1 MSIFLFFFLI
11 IRLPPRSTRTDTLL
25 PYTTLFRSDGDR
37 LQAVRPSQGGDASR
51 NDRESL
57 LRGEAFRA
65 VGDIADDRDPR
76 GDSGQFERLA
86 QRPPI
91 VAGDD
96 DALPGE
102 QGAVARG
109 AVRPTGA
116 LAARP
121 VRDPER
127 PFRRSGRA

>member
-1 MSIFLFFFLI
+1 MRISDWSADVCASDLLGS
-11 IRLPPRSTRTDTLL
+11 PRVR
-25 PYTTLFRSDGDR
+25 DGDR

-86 QRPPI
+86 QRPPT
-91 VAGDD
+91 VAGDA
-96 DALPGE
+96 DAHIGN
-102 QGAVARG
+102 ATIR
-109 AVRPTGA
+109 
-116 LAARP
+116 
-121 VRDPER
+121 ER
-127 PFRRSGRA
+127 VSQSVNIYEFAEDFKKQ

>member
-1 MSIFLFFFLI
+1 MRISDWSADVCASDLLGS
-11 IRLPPRSTRTDTLL
+11 PRVL
-25 PYTTLFRSDGDR
+25 DGDR

-57 LRGEAFRA
+57 LRGEAFRS

-96 DALPGE
+96 DALPAE
-102 QGAVARG
+102 QGAGARG
-109 AVRPTGA
+109 ARTAERRVGEGGDGA
-116 LAARP
+116 W
-121 VRDPER
+121 
-127 PFRRSGRA
+127 

>member
-96 DALPGE
+96 D
-102 QGAVARG
+102 Q
-109 AVRPTGA
+109 T
-116 LAARP
+116 
-121 VRDPER
+121 
-127 PFRRSGRA
+127 GRASCRENVCQYVLISVVPVSYNKNRRTLLQRSI